1 MKIPGKQH
9 RLAPTW
15 GRAVWVGATSELCV
29 FSVRLPPFGRGEW
42 KALSAFSRGIHP
54 ACGMP
59 EWLASGDLGLTTLFW
74 FSGQVPHPKWTHR
87 EVSNENHRCLP
98 NMSSFI
104 FLNFNQKLPDSLR
117 PPRERMGL
125 PRTLSP
131 GAGFQAW

>member
-59 EWLASGDLGLTTLFW
+59 EWLASGDLGPATLFW
-74 FSGQVPHPKWTHR
+74 FSG
-87 EVSNENHRCLP
+87 
-98 NMSSFI
+98 
-104 FLNFNQKLPDSLR
+104 FLVRSL
-117 PPRERMGL
+117 
-125 PRTLSP
+125 TLS
-131 GAGFQAW
+131 GLTVRLAMRIIGVSQT